1 MTKIALDTNILI
13 YLHDEN
19 EESYKRKK
27 ANELIA
33 SGPIISPQVISEYL
47 NVCNKRL
54 KMTKQDCL
62 DSLMAWLPYCEL
74 TSLEPAVY
82 NNAIDLIK
90 KYQFQMFDAIIV
102 ASSLLSDCTIL
113 YSEDMQ
119 HDLIID
125 KQLKIVNPFI
135 K

>member
-1 MTKIALDTNILI
+1 MSRIALDTNILI
-13 YLHDEN
+13 YLHDVN
-19 EESYKRKK
+19 EESDKRKR

-33 SGPIISPQVISEYL
+33 TTPVISPQVISEYL

-54 KMTKQDCL
+54 KMAKQDSL

-74 TSLEPAVY
+74 SLIEQDTY
-82 NNAIDLIK
+82 TNAIRLIQ

-102 ASSLLSDCTIL
+102 ASALVSDCTIL

-119 HDLIID
+119 HNLVVDG
-125 KQLKIVNPFI
+125 QLKIVNPFV
-135 K
+135 